1 MSEPPSTGVTIV
13 VSDEQSD
20 VNIDTDR
27 WAELASAVLSS
38 EGHTSGELTLTFV
51 DRDEMAMLNVEH
63 MGKQG
68 PTDVLSFPLDS
79 LDDDTLGLPGPSLL
93 GDVVVCPAVAGEAAP
108 THAGTID
115 DELALLVVH
124 GILHVLGHDHAEP
137 DETEVMRTRELALL
151 VAHHWHGPAPAAFR
165 QEQP

>member
-1 MSEPPSTGVTIV
+1 MSEPPSPGVTIV
-13 VSDEQSD
+13 ISDEQTD
-20 VNIDTDR
+20 VTVDTDR
-27 WAELASAVLSS
+27 WAELASAVLRA
-38 EGHTSGELTLTFV
+38 EGCTGELTLTFV
-51 DRDEMAMLNVEH
+51 DPDEMAALNVEH

-79 LDDDTLGLPGPSLL
+79 VGDETTALPGPSLL
-93 GDVVVCPAVAGEAAP
+93 GDVVVCPAVASEAAP
-108 THAGTID
+108 THAGCVD

-137 DETEVMRTRELALL
+137 DDTRRMRQRELELL
-151 VAHHWHGPAPAAFR
+151 VAHHWRGPVPTAFR